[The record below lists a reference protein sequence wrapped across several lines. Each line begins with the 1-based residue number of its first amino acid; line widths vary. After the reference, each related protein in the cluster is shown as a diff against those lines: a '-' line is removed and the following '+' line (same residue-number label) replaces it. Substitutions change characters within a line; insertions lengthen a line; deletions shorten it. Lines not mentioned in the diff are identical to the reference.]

1 MTVEL
6 LGDQLGREL
15 LLDPLPPLVP
25 PPPLRGV

>member
-1 MTVEL
+1 MTVEP

-15 LLDPLPPLVP
+15 LLDPPPPLVP